1 MPSQKGESMSNN
13 FQGSGVVQGERF
25 HDECILALELA
36 GFEVVETKVRLRD
49 VGIELDAI
57 TNNKHGIAMAWEFKG
72 SLQGSRPGL
81 IRTDT
86 TKKAIANAL
95 LLSRSEYGEMMPP
108 LLIMTSHIPTKDDSR
123 TMLQA
128 VLGREILTVVD
139 SRDGKSLQNLCNA
152 TSSDIHDMLR

>member
-1 MPSQKGESMSNN
+1 M
-13 FQGSGVVQGERF
+13 
-25 HDECILALELA
+25 ECILALELA
-36 GFEVVETKVRLRD
+36 GFEVVEIKVRVRD

-108 LLIMTSHIPTKDDSR
+108 LLIMTSHIPTENDSLA
-123 TMLQA
+123 MLEA
-128 VLGREILTVVD
+128 VIGKEILAVVD
-139 SRDGKSLQNLCNA
+139 SRDGKTLQWLYQA
-152 TSSDIHDMLR
+152 TESDIKTLLR